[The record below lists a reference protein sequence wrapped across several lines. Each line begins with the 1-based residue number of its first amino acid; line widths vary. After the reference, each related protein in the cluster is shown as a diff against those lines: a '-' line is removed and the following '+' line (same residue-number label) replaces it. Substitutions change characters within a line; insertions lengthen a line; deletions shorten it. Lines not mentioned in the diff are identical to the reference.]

1 MAKSKYDVFS
11 THDQSVFTDQR
22 NVFSSDRHNVFIET
36 SSAPK
41 YDRINE
47 QNYSG
52 RGLKKEGVKI
62 RSNDTDRFVSYSS
75 SKKDGTKIEKYALKD
90 IKVDEGG
97 GANFAFKFDKNGK
110 LKGNIKLEKGFVNN
124 KDNDGIITKT
134 GIVLNRAEKIVDL
147 FSSDNNETEVGEYL
161 EKEEKLLDYSFQASI
176 GKRNRFD
183 RIYKSAKKEERQ
195 LKKEVKAQAAVMS
208 AKFVDKRESFTNRP
222 LGKNNSLLPD
232 YYSEAK
238 DIDGYSFKNRKNIYD
253 EKSLSAQVSFLGVN
267 GHENGSETFLEK
279 ESKYDQFYGNNNEPK
294 LQRFNNN
301 NSSERILTNEEK
313 LEQKQAQK
321 KAAKKEK
328 NKETR
333 KAATYA
339 TVRTFID
346 GRKKLSNEVGN
357 VDFQS
362 SGDLLKDGSSG
373 LISTFIDGG
382 KQLAK
387 SFGEELL
394 KNAWRV
400 VKKGLLFI
408 FSLISTP
415 LLFTLIFCLVFY
427 GMFNLLFTPIASFL
441 GDDTIVKIS
450 GTNETYEIDV
460 VGDGTYSRALLS
472 DEDIQEIID
481 KLYETYGNLNGLQE
495 SVLRYALSYIGCEY
509 SQASHWDHTDNIF
522 DCSEYAYLSYLAAG
536 INIDNQGYYSAAE
549 ECRALINSGYE
560 VSGDLKPG
568 DLIFYGNA
576 NNGRYLG
583 VYHVAIYLG
592 NIDGVDKVVQ
602 AYNTKKG
609 VIMSDVSTA
618 NIVSICRPI

>member
-11 THDQSVFTDQR
+11 SHDQSVFTDQR
-22 NVFSSDRHNVFIET
+22 NVFSNDRHNVFIET

-41 YDRINE
+41 D
-47 QNYSG
+47 
-52 RGLKKEGVKI
+52 VKI
-62 RSNDTDRFVSYSS
+62 RSNDTNRFVSYSS
-75 SKKDGTKIEKYALKD
+75 SKKDGIKIEKYALKD

-267 GHENGSETFLEK
+267 GYENGSEKFLEK

-301 NSSERILTNEEK
+301 NLSERILTNEEK

-400 VKKGLLFI
+400 IRKGFIALLSIITGPMLGYFI
-408 FSLISTP
+408 IIVLTFSILINFST
-415 LLFTLIFCLVFY
+415 LFMAFF
-427 GMFNLLFTPIASFL
+427 
-441 GDDTIVKIS
+441 GD
-450 GTNETYEIDV
+450 TNDANKVINGHNSTYDLDV
-460 VGDGTYSRALLS
+460 DGDGTYEGTYLS
-472 DEDIQEIID
+472 AEYIQNIIDSLYENYDDFNSIQE
-481 KLYETYGNLNGLQE
+481 T
-495 SVLRYALSYIGCEY
+495 VLRYALSTVGSKY
-509 SQASHWDHTDNIF
+509 SQNSHWNHTDSVY
-522 DCSEYAYLSYLAAG
+522 DCSELAYLAYLATG
-536 INIDNQGYYSAAE
+536 ISIDNEGFYSAAE
-549 ECRALINSGYE
+549 ECRALVNSGYE